1 MTPFSARILA
11 PTPVDD
17 FVPYFDTAVTDDDL
31 D

>member
-1 MTPFSARILA
+1 MSSFGARILA

-17 FVPYFDTAVTDDDL
+17 FVPYFDTTVADDDL